1 MIKHCAKGYWIPLL
15 HAHLPF
21 VKHPDYDYFL
31 EEQWLF
37 EAISESYIPL
47 LMNMKRMV
55 DEDIDFRLTIS
66 LSPPLL
72 EMLSDEHLMD
82 KYVNYLNRLI
92 ELSAREIKRLKV
104 DRDFRHLAG
113 FYKTRYEEIRS
124 FYSEF
129 LKHDVVEGFRY
140 FNKLGK
146 IEIITSCA
154 THGLL
159 PLLNV
164 TPGTVEAQV
173 RIAVESHLTYF
184 GSPPN
189 GIWLPECAYYE
200 GLDGLLDKYG
210 IRFFF
215 LDSHGLMRGSPVPKY
230 GVYAPVYTD
239 RGVAAFGR
247 DLQSSG
253 QVWSAEEGYPGDVH
267 YRDFYRD
274 AGFDLDFDYIKPYI
288 SPDGKRVFTGIK
300 YYRITGRG
308 EHKEPYVLGMAKD
321 RAKEHAGHFCDARKK
336 QVQTLGVFMN
346 RPPVLVSPYDAELFG
361 HWWFEGPVFLYY
373 VFCELR
379 NQDIIEALTPSEY
392 LKCCPENQVVSPCPS
407 SWGDR
412 GYFDA
417 WLNEESDWIY
427 RHLHQ
432 MADKMENIAT
442 AYYDETDALNVR
454 CLNQLSRELLLAQSS
469 DWAFLITTNTAR
481 EYSINRLKEHIG
493 NFNTLYEALES
504 DKVDVRPLEMMENKN
519 SIFGDLDFR
528 IFSNLQCSY

>member
-1 MIKHCAKGYWIPLL
+1 MNKKNHKGYWIPLL

-92 ELSAREIKRLKV
+92 ELSTREIKRLKV

-129 LKHDVVEGFRY
+129 LKRDVVEGFRY

-173 RIAVESHLTYF
+173 RIAVESHHTYF

-215 LDSHGLMRGSPVPKY
+215 LDSHGLMRGSPVPRY

-247 DLQSSG
+247 DLESSG
-253 QVWSAEEGYPGDVH
+253 QVWSAEEGYPGDFH

-288 SPDGKRVFTGIK
+288 SPDGIRVFTGIK
-300 YYRITGRG
+300 YHRITGRG
-308 EHKEPYVLGMAKD
+308 EHKEPYDPGAAMD
-321 RAKEHAGHFCDARKK
+321 RAKEHAGHFCDARKR
-336 QVQTLGVFMN
+336 QAQDLGVFME

-361 HWWFEGPVFLYY
+361 HWWFEGPDFLYY

-392 LKCCPENQVVSPCPS
+392 LKCCPENQVVSPCPT

-412 GYFDA
+412 GYYDA

-504 DKVDVRPLEMMENKN
+504 DKVDARPLEMMENKN